1 MENSWKISAAA
12 LISRIMKYVNQ
23 FMKVLSLSQILQLL
37 HKSKKSSRYFHQES
51 IHIKAS
57 CFHSNILS
65 TKTLAEHIFRILF
78 KMLFDW
84 SCINPSTIVTLV
96 VGRSDMIVKKSLG
109 SFLLVFRYYQVFFM
123 QTVKNYINILI

>member
-12 LISRIMKYVNQ
+12 LISNIMKYVNH
-23 FMKVLSLSQILQLL
+23 FIEVLSLSQILQLL

-65 TKTLAEHIFRILF
+65 TKTLAEHISRIIF
-78 KMLFDW
+78 KMLFD
-84 SCINPSTIVTLV
+84 
-96 VGRSDMIVKKSLG
+96 
-109 SFLLVFRYYQVFFM
+109 
-123 QTVKNYINILI
+123 